1 MLLIF
6 ADSFRFASSSS
17 SSHLIFLSSSFL
29 ALFSMPRKRAS
40 EIRRARQ
47 AAFYK
52 QNRNLPR
59 EANAPVRV
67 AIFQVAEPHVEEFQ
81 VAEPHV
87 EEFQVAEPQVA
98 ELQVAEP
105 QVAEFQALQPPAIDQ
120 KVLDERT
127 RQALEIFNAIQALR
141 RGIPPQLLPP
151 VEILAQQA
159 ARYFQFRKSNQPV
172 PPREDEQVPQLAIE
186 DGDVLQLAI
195 EDGDVLQLAYEDE
208 A

>member
-1 MLLIF
+1 
-6 ADSFRFASSSS
+6 
-17 SSHLIFLSSSFL
+17 
-29 ALFSMPRKRAS
+29 MPKKRAS
-40 EIRRARQ
+40 EIRRARK

-52 QNRNLPR
+52 QNRNLPQ
-59 EANAPVRV
+59 EAIAPVRV
-67 AIFQVAEPHVEEFQ
+67 AIFQD
-81 VAEPHV
+81 EPHV
-87 EEFQVAEPQVA
+87 EEFQVAEPQVT

-127 RQALEIFNAIQALR
+127 RQALEIFHAIQALR

-159 ARYFQFRKSNQPV
+159 ARYFQFRRTNQPV
-172 PPREDEQVPQLAIE
+172 PPREEEQIP
-186 DGDVLQLAI
+186 QLAI